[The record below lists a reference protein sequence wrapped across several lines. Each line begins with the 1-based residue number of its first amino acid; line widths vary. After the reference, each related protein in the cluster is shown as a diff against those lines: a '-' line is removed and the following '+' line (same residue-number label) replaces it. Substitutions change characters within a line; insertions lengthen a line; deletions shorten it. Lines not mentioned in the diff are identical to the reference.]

1 MPQALRVA
9 EQHRPCLGRVAT
21 NRALTNPARARRTR
35 RLLRARLLARLL
47 LLVRQLRHA
56 LLLARLLPLVL
67 RLLLLLL
74 RPRVHGVAPLVVAA
88 VLHRR
93 APLVGAA
100 VLHRREPLVV
110 GRLALAPE
118 PDLPV
123 PLVHRVAVEGVAP
136 AAERR
141 VGAVVAGLD
150 EARLDGEE
158 AALVEAAPALA
169 ERGGRHAQAAEAP
182 QEPAPDGGV
191 VALLAALDER
201 VVVGLHLLRELAPGA
216 QGRVPPRALQHE
228 VERERL
234 RLGRVAAVEP
244 AQQFRAPSP
253 PVSLLRHV
261 RPDVAGI
268 AGFARVH
275 EAAIR
280 AARARRGRLLAR
292 PEDRQVQGVGP
303 AGALP

>member
-110 GRLALAPE
+110 GRLVLAPE
-118 PDLPV
+118 ADLHV

-234 RLGRVAAVEP
+234 RLGRVAAVEA

-253 PVSLLRHV
+253 PVLLLRHV
-261 RPDVAGI
+261 RPDVARIVGL
-268 AGFARVH
+268 ARVH